1 MNINTNIQ
9 SFSSQSGIK
18 VTQNG
23 NTNRNT
29 NQSIDKSKN
38 SEAVNINIDSKTLDT
53 LNLLS
58 FLGEETILKA
68 RLNGYVNNEAK
79 LARERLEE
87 VYSKA
92 TKENKKF
99 ANPEQHISD
108 KYYSQPSPYYIEGLS
123 RMERE
128 IAYNHEMDYLKNNK
142 LTKINYID
150 PNLKDL
156 TSIHGYIEEL
166 EEKKFNRES
175 VNTQFQQLLDK
186 YSISIPK
193 DTNLTFTIDPYD
205 YKVSVSGIDD
215 KNLSSLI
222 EDVLNTASNS
232 KELFSH
238 IYNSTLDNNSQVSK
252 EKSDKKTLF
261 HEIKNRTGYDLRELE
276 NVDGKFLTKD
286 GTDILELYKIGVIN
300 SKNIPEEYKGMVFE
314 LYSGKLIELAKKG
327 FENIEDLN
335 LSIDYKNGSFYD
347 IGQSENFGT
356 GRTKWIDELKAS
368 KSKTFGEAFKE
379 YRKDIV
385 YGESSQDIIKEALNL
400 KGFSFQGIKSDA
412 DSLLEKYGS
421 KDIELIKLLLM
432 QKYLMGKED
441 SESDKEF
448 YKLLKEWE
456 ESKNQ
461 E

>member
-23 NTNRNT
+23 NS

-58 FLGEETILKA
+58 SLGEETILKA
-68 RLNGYVNNEAK
+68 RLNGYVNTEAK
-79 LARERLEE
+79 LARNRLEE

-99 ANPEQHISD
+99 ANPEQHIRD
-108 KYYSQPSPYYIEGLS
+108 KYFSQASPYYIEGLS
-123 RMERE
+123 RVERE
-128 IAYNHEMDYLKNNK
+128 VAHRHESDYLKYGK
-142 LTKINYID
+142 LRNISAID

-156 TSIHGYIEEL
+156 NSINGIVDSV
-166 EEKKFNRES
+166 EKRAFDRDM
-175 VNTQFQQLLDK
+175 VNEQFQQLLNK
-186 YSISIPK
+186 YGISIPK
-193 DTNLTFTIDPYD
+193 DSNLRFTIEPYD
-205 YKVSVSGIDD
+205 YKVTVSGLDD

-276 NVDGKFLTKD
+276 NIDGKFLTKD
-286 GTDILELYKIGVIN
+286 GTDVIELLRIGVMN
-300 SKNIPEEYKGMVFE
+300 SKHISEEYKGVAFDS
-314 LYSGKLIELAKKG
+314 YSADLSEVAKKG

-335 LSIDYKNGSFYD
+335 LSIDYKNGSFHD
-347 IGQSENFGT
+347 VGQSETYGV
-356 GRTKWIDELKAS
+356 GKRDWIYELKAS
-368 KSKTFGEAFKE
+368 KTQTLGEAFKD

-385 YGESSQDIIKEALNL
+385 YGENSQDIIKEALNL
-400 KGFSFQGIKSDA
+400 KEFSFKGIKSEA
-412 DSLLEKYGS
+412 DSLFEKYGS
-421 KDIELIKLLLM
+421 KDMELIKLLLM

>member
-23 NTNRNT
+23 IS
-29 NQSIDKSKN
+29 NQSIDKNKN

-166 EEKKFNRES
+166 EEKKFNREA

-193 DTNLTFTIDPYD
+193 DKNLTFTIDPYD
-205 YKVSVSGIDD
+205 YKVSVGGLED
-215 KNLSSLI
+215 KSLSSLI

-276 NVDGKFLTKD
+276 NVDGKFLTQD
-286 GTDILELYKIGVIN
+286 GTDILELYKTGVIN

-314 LYSGKLIELAKKG
+314 LYSGKLTELAKKG
-327 FENIEDLN
+327 FENVPDLV

-347 IGQSENFGT
+347 LGQSENFGT
-356 GRTKWIDELKAS
+356 GKTKWIDELKAS

-385 YGESSQDIIKEALNL
+385 YGENSQDIIKDALNL
-400 KGFSFQGIKSDA
+400 KEFSFKGIKSEA

-421 KDIELIKLLLM
+421 KDMELIKLLLM

>member
-23 NTNRNT
+23 IS
-29 NQSIDKSKN
+29 NQSIDKNKN
-38 SEAVNINIDSKTLDT
+38 SEAININIDSKTLDT

-58 FLGEETILKA
+58 SLKEETILKA

-108 KYYSQPSPYYIEGLS
+108 KYYSQASPYYIEGLS

-166 EEKKFNRES
+166 EEKKFNREA

-193 DTNLTFTIDPYD
+193 DKNLTFTIDPYD
-205 YKVSVSGIDD
+205 YKVSVSGLED
-215 KNLSSLI
+215 KSLSSLI
-222 EDVLNTASNS
+222 EDALNTASNS

-261 HEIKNRTGYDLRELE
+261 HEIKNRTGYDLRDLE
-276 NVDGKFLTKD
+276 NIDGKFLTKD
-286 GTDILELYKIGVIN
+286 GTDILELYKTGVIN

-314 LYSGKLIELAKKG
+314 LYSGKLTELGKKG
-327 FENIEDLN
+327 FENVPDLV

-347 IGQSENFGT
+347 LGQSENFGT
-356 GRTKWIDELKAS
+356 GKTKWIDELKAS
-368 KSKTFGEAFKE
+368 KSQTFGEAFKE

-385 YGESSQDIIKEALNL
+385 YGENSQDIIKDALNL
-400 KGFSFQGIKSDA
+400 KEFSFKGIKSEA

-421 KDIELIKLLLM
+421 KDMELIKLLLM

-441 SESDKEF
+441 SEANKEF

>member
-23 NTNRNT
+23 NT

-58 FLGEETILKA
+58 SLSEETILKA
-68 RLNGYVNNEAK
+68 RLNGYVNTEAK

-99 ANPEQHISD
+99 ANPEQHIND
-108 KYYSQPSPYYIEGLS
+108 KYYSQASPYYIEGLS

-186 YSISIPK
+186 YSISVPK

-232 KELFSH
+232 KGLFSH
-238 IYNSTLDNNSQVSK
+238 IYNSTLDNNSQVIK

-261 HEIKNRTGYDLRELE
+261 HEIKNRTGYDLRDLE
-276 NVDGKFLTKD
+276 NIDGKFLTQD

-314 LYSGKLIELAKKG
+314 LYSGKLTELAKKG

-347 IGQSENFGT
+347 LGQSENFGT
-356 GRTKWIDELKAS
+356 GKTKWIDELKAS
-368 KSKTFGEAFKE
+368 KSKTFGEAFKD

-385 YGESSQDIIKEALNL
+385 YGENSQDIIKDALNL
-400 KGFSFQGIKSDA
+400 KEFSFKGIKSEA

-421 KDIELIKLLLM
+421 KDMELIKLLLM

>member
-23 NTNRNT
+23 NS

-58 FLGEETILKA
+58 SLEEETFIKSYNNFISDDEKA
-68 RLNGYVNNEAK
+68 IRN
-79 LARERLEE
+79 RLEE

-99 ANPEQHISD
+99 ANPEQHIRD
-108 KYYSQPSPYYIEGLS
+108 KYFSQASPYYIEGLS
-123 RMERE
+123 RVERE
-128 IAYNHEMDYLKNNK
+128 VAHRHESDYLKYGK
-142 LTKINYID
+142 LRNISAID

-156 TSIHGYIEEL
+156 NSINGIVDSV
-166 EEKKFNRES
+166 EKRAFDRDM
-175 VNTQFQQLLDK
+175 VNEQFQQLLNK
-186 YSISIPK
+186 YGISIPK
-193 DTNLTFTIDPYD
+193 DSNLKFTIEPYD
-205 YKVSVSGIDD
+205 YKVTVSGLDD

-222 EDVLNTASNS
+222 EDVLNTGDNS
-232 KELFSH
+232 EELFRHIQYSRPTYLGTSEQFSEDKSMKYGIFHNVKEL
-238 IYNSTLDNNSQVSK
+238 
-252 EKSDKKTLF
+252 
-261 HEIKNRTGYDLRELE
+261 TGYDLRELE

-286 GTDILELYKIGVIN
+286 GTDVIELLRIGVMN
-300 SKNIPEEYKGMVFE
+300 SKNIPEQYKSVAFDS
-314 LYSGKLIELAKKG
+314 YSADLSEVAKKG

-347 IGQSENFGT
+347 VGQSENFGT
-356 GRTKWIDELKAS
+356 GKTKWIDELKAS
-368 KSKTFGEAFKE
+368 KSQTFGEAFKD

-385 YGESSQDIIKEALNL
+385 YGENSQDIIKEALNL
-400 KGFSFQGIKSDA
+400 KDFSFKGIKSEA

-421 KDIELIKLLLM
+421 KDMELIKLLLM
-432 QKYLMGKED
+432 QKYLMGKDD
-441 SESDKEF
+441 SEANKEF

>member
-23 NTNRNT
+23 NS

-58 FLGEETILKA
+58 SLGEETILKA
-68 RLNGYVNNEAK
+68 RLNGYVNTEAK

-166 EEKKFNRES
+166 EEKKFNREA

-193 DTNLTFTIDPYD
+193 DKNLTFTIDPYD
-205 YKVSVSGIDD
+205 YKVSVGGLED
-215 KNLSSLI
+215 KSLSSLI
-222 EDVLNTASNS
+222 EDALNTASNS

-261 HEIKNRTGYDLRELE
+261 HEIKNRTGYDLRDLE
-276 NVDGKFLTKD
+276 NIDGKFLTKD
-286 GTDILELYKIGVIN
+286 GTDILELYKTGVIN

-314 LYSGKLIELAKKG
+314 LYSGKLTELGKKG
-327 FENIEDLN
+327 FENVPDLV

-347 IGQSENFGT
+347 GAT
-356 GRTKWIDELKAS
+356 C
-368 KSKTFGEAFKE
+368 
-379 YRKDIV
+379 
-385 YGESSQDIIKEALNL
+385 
-400 KGFSFQGIKSDA
+400 
-412 DSLLEKYGS
+412 
-421 KDIELIKLLLM
+421 
-432 QKYLMGKED
+432 
-441 SESDKEF
+441 
-448 YKLLKEWE
+448 
-456 ESKNQ
+456 
-461 E
+461 

>member
-23 NTNRNT
+23 NT

-58 FLGEETILKA
+58 SLEEETFIKS
-68 RLNGYVNNEAK
+68 YNNFISDERRAIK
-79 LARERLEE
+79 NRLEE

-99 ANPEQHISD
+99 ANPEQHIRD
-108 KYYSQPSPYYIEGLS
+108 KYFSQASPYYIEGLS
-123 RMERE
+123 RVERE
-128 IAYNHEMDYLKNNK
+128 VAHRHEMDYLKYG
-142 LTKINYID
+142 KIRNLGAID

-156 TSIHGYIEEL
+156 NSINGIVDSV
-166 EEKKFNRES
+166 EKRAFDRDM
-175 VNTQFQQLLDK
+175 VNEQFQQLLNK
-186 YSISIPK
+186 YGISIPK
-193 DTNLTFTIDPYD
+193 DSNLRFTIEPYD
-205 YKVSVSGIDD
+205 YKVTVSGLED

-222 EDVLNTASNS
+222 EDVLNTGDNS
-232 KELFSH
+232 EELFRHIQYSRPTYLGTSEQFSEDKSMKYGIFHNVKEL
-238 IYNSTLDNNSQVSK
+238 
-252 EKSDKKTLF
+252 
-261 HEIKNRTGYDLRELE
+261 TGYDLRELE

-286 GTDILELYKIGVIN
+286 GTDVIELLRIGVMN
-300 SKNIPEEYKGMVFE
+300 SKNIPEQYKSVAFDS
-314 LYSGKLIELAKKG
+314 YSADLSEVARKG

-335 LSIDYKNGSFYD
+335 LSIDYKNSSFHD
-347 IGQSENFGT
+347 VGQSETYGV
-356 GRTKWIDELKAS
+356 GKRDWIYELKAS
-368 KSKTFGEAFKE
+368 KTQTLGEAFKE

-385 YGESSQDIIKEALNL
+385 YGENSQDIIKDALNL
-400 KGFSFQGIKSDA
+400 KEFSFKGIKSEA

-421 KDIELIKLLLM
+421 KDMELIKLLLM

-441 SESDKEF
+441 SEANKEF

>member
-23 NTNRNT
+23 NT

-58 FLGEETILKA
+58 SLGEETILKA
-68 RLNGYVNNEAK
+68 YDNSYINKDGEAITKRLNEHYKKTNE
-79 LARERLEE
+79 
-87 VYSKA
+87 
-92 TKENKKF
+92 ENKRFPDPSIHIWNKYH
-99 ANPEQHISD
+99 NPDYQYYAKQMD
-108 KYYSQPSPYYIEGLS
+108 KV
-123 RMERE
+123 ERDT
-128 IAYNHEMDYLKNNK
+128 AYNQEISYLKRGY
-142 LTKINYID
+142 LQEPAHTDFI
-150 PNLKDL
+150 LKDMKVVNG
-156 TSIHGYIEEL
+156 IVDEV
-166 EEKKFNRES
+166 EKKAYYREA

-205 YKVSVSGIDD
+205 YKVSVSGLDD

-276 NVDGKFLTKD
+276 NVDGKFLTQD

-327 FENIEDLN
+327 FKNVPDLV

-347 IGQSENFGT
+347 VGQSENFGT
-356 GRTKWIDELKAS
+356 GKTKWIDELKAS
-368 KSKTFGEAFKE
+368 KSQTFGEAFKD
-379 YRKDIV
+379 YRKDNINM
-385 YGESSQDIIKEALNL
+385 EDKQNIIKDALNL
-400 KGFSFQGIKSDA
+400 KEFSFKGIKSEA

-421 KDIELIKLLLM
+421 KDMELIKLLLM

>member
-9 SFSSQSGIK
+9 SFSSQNGIK

-23 NTNRNT
+23 NT

-68 RLNGYVNNEAK
+68 RLNGYVNTEAK

-99 ANPEQHISD
+99 ANPEQHIND

-166 EEKKFNRES
+166 EEKKFNREA

-186 YSISIPK
+186 YSISVPK

-205 YKVSVSGIDD
+205 YKVSVS
-215 KNLSSLI
+215 
-222 EDVLNTASNS
+222 
-232 KELFSH
+232 
-238 IYNSTLDNNSQVSK
+238 
-252 EKSDKKTLF
+252 
-261 HEIKNRTGYDLRELE
+261 EI
-276 NVDGKFLTKD
+276 
-286 GTDILELYKIGVIN
+286 
-300 SKNIPEEYKGMVFE
+300 
-314 LYSGKLIELAKKG
+314 
-327 FENIEDLN
+327 
-335 LSIDYKNGSFYD
+335 
-347 IGQSENFGT
+347 
-356 GRTKWIDELKAS
+356 GRAH
-368 KSKTFGEAFKE
+368 
-379 YRKDIV
+379 V
-385 YGESSQDIIKEALNL
+385 
-400 KGFSFQGIKSDA
+400 
-412 DSLLEKYGS
+412 
-421 KDIELIKLLLM
+421 
-432 QKYLMGKED
+432 
-441 SESDKEF
+441 
-448 YKLLKEWE
+448 
-456 ESKNQ
+456 
-461 E
+461 

>member
-23 NTNRNT
+23 NF

-58 FLGEETILKA
+58 SLGEETILKA
-68 RLNGYVNNEAK
+68 RLNGYVNTEAK

-99 ANPEQHISD
+99 ANPEQHIND
-108 KYYSQPSPYYIEGLS
+108 KYYSQASPYYIEGLS

-205 YKVSVSGIDD
+205 YKVSVGGLED
-215 KNLSSLI
+215 KSLSSLI
-222 EDVLNTASNS
+222 EDALNTASNS

-261 HEIKNRTGYDLRELE
+261 HEIKNRTGYDLRDLE
-276 NVDGKFLTKD
+276 NIDGKFLTQD

-314 LYSGKLIELAKKG
+314 LYSGKLTELAKKG

-347 IGQSENFGT
+347 LGQSENFGT
-356 GRTKWIDELKAS
+356 GKTKWIDELKAS
-368 KSKTFGEAFKE
+368 KSKTFGEAFKD

-385 YGESSQDIIKEALNL
+385 YGENSQDIIKDALNL
-400 KGFSFQGIKSDA
+400 KEFSFKGIKSDA

-421 KDIELIKLLLM
+421 KDMELIKLLLM

>member
-9 SFSSQSGIK
+9 SFNSQSGIK

-23 NTNRNT
+23 NT

-58 FLGEETILKA
+58 SLSEETILKA
-68 RLNGYVNNEAK
+68 RLNGYVNTEAK

-108 KYYSQPSPYYIEGLS
+108 KYYSQASPYYIEGLS

-166 EEKKFNRES
+166 EEKKFNREA

-193 DTNLTFTIDPYD
+193 DKNLTFTIDPYD
-205 YKVSVSGIDD
+205 YKVSVGGLED

-261 HEIKNRTGYDLRELE
+261 HEIKNRTGYDLRDLE
-276 NVDGKFLTKD
+276 NIDGKFLTQD

-347 IGQSENFGT
+347 LGQSENFGT
-356 GRTKWIDELKAS
+356 GKTKWIDELKAS
-368 KSKTFGEAFKE
+368 KSQTFGEAFKD

-385 YGESSQDIIKEALNL
+385 YGENSQDIIKDALNL
-400 KGFSFQGIKSDA
+400 KEFSFKGIKSDA

-421 KDIELIKLLLM
+421 KDMELIKLLLM

>member
-23 NTNRNT
+23 NS

-58 FLGEETILKA
+58 SLGEETFIKSYNNFISDDKKA
-68 RLNGYVNNEAK
+68 IRN
-79 LARERLEE
+79 RLEE

-99 ANPEQHISD
+99 ANPEQHIRD
-108 KYYSQPSPYYIEGLS
+108 KYFSQASPYYIEGLS
-123 RMERE
+123 RVERE
-128 IAYNHEMDYLKNNK
+128 VAHRHESDYLKYGK
-142 LTKINYID
+142 LRNISAID

-156 TSIHGYIEEL
+156 NSINGIVDSV
-166 EEKKFNRES
+166 EKRAFDRDM
-175 VNTQFQQLLDK
+175 VNEQFQQLLNK
-186 YSISIPK
+186 YGISIPK
-193 DTNLTFTIDPYD
+193 DSNLKFTIEPYD
-205 YKVSVSGIDD
+205 YKVTVSGLDD

-222 EDVLNTASNS
+222 EDVLNTGDNS
-232 KELFSH
+232 EELFRHIQYSRPTYLGTSEQFSEDKSMKYGIFHNVKEL
-238 IYNSTLDNNSQVSK
+238 
-252 EKSDKKTLF
+252 
-261 HEIKNRTGYDLRELE
+261 TGYDLRELE

-286 GTDILELYKIGVIN
+286 GTDVIELLRIGVMN
-300 SKNIPEEYKGMVFE
+300 SKHISEEYKGVAFDS
-314 LYSGKLIELAKKG
+314 YSADLSEVAKKG

-347 IGQSENFGT
+347 LGQSENFGT
-356 GRTKWIDELKAS
+356 GKTKWIDELKAS
-368 KSKTFGEAFKE
+368 KSQTFGEAFKD

-385 YGESSQDIIKEALNL
+385 YGENSQDIIKEALNL
-400 KGFSFQGIKSDA
+400 KEFSFKGIKSEA

-421 KDIELIKLLLM
+421 KDMELIKLLLM

-456 ESKNQ
+456 ESKTQ

>member
-23 NTNRNT
+23 NS

-58 FLGEETILKA
+58 SLEEETILKA

-99 ANPEQHISD
+99 ANPEQHIRD
-108 KYYSQPSPYYIEGLS
+108 KYFSQASPYYIEGLS
-123 RMERE
+123 RVERE
-128 IAYNHEMDYLKNNK
+128 VAHRHESDYLKYGK
-142 LTKINYID
+142 LRNISAID

-156 TSIHGYIEEL
+156 NSINGIVDM
-166 EEKKFNRES
+166 
-175 VNTQFQQLLDK
+175 VNEQFQQLLNK
-186 YSISIPK
+186 YGISIPK
-193 DTNLTFTIDPYD
+193 DSNLKFTIEPYD
-205 YKVSVSGIDD
+205 YKVTVSGLDD

-222 EDVLNTASNS
+222 EDVLNTGDNS
-232 KELFSH
+232 EELFRHIQYSRPTYLGTSEQFSEDKSMKYGIFHNVKEL
-238 IYNSTLDNNSQVSK
+238 
-252 EKSDKKTLF
+252 
-261 HEIKNRTGYDLRELE
+261 TGYDLRELE

-286 GTDILELYKIGVIN
+286 GTDVIELLRIGVMN
-300 SKNIPEEYKGMVFE
+300 SKNIPEQYKSVAFDS
-314 LYSGKLIELAKKG
+314 YSADLSEVARKS

-335 LSIDYKNGSFYD
+335 LSIDYKNSSFHD
-347 IGQSENFGT
+347 VGQSETYGV
-356 GRTKWIDELKAS
+356 GKRDWIYELKAS
-368 KSKTFGEAFKE
+368 KTQTLGEAFKD

-385 YGESSQDIIKEALNL
+385 YGENSQDIIKEALNL
-400 KGFSFQGIKSDA
+400 KEFSFKGIKSDA

-421 KDIELIKLLLM
+421 KDMELIKLLLM
-432 QKYLMGKED
+432 QKYLLGKED

>member
-23 NTNRNT
+23 NT

-58 FLGEETILKA
+58 SLGEETFIKS
-68 RLNGYVNNEAK
+68 YNNFISDERRAIK
-79 LARERLEE
+79 NRLEE

-92 TKENKKF
+92 TKENKTF
-99 ANPEQHISD
+99 PNPEQHIRD
-108 KYYSQPSPYYIEGLS
+108 KYFSQASPYYIEGLS
-123 RMERE
+123 RVERE
-128 IAYNHEMDYLKNNK
+128 VAHRHESDYLKYGK
-142 LTKINYID
+142 LRNISAID

-156 TSIHGYIEEL
+156 NSINGIVDSV
-166 EEKKFNRES
+166 EKRAFDRDM
-175 VNTQFQQLLDK
+175 VNEQFQQLLNK
-186 YSISIPK
+186 YGISIPK
-193 DTNLTFTIDPYD
+193 DSNLKFTIEPYD
-205 YKVSVSGIDD
+205 YKVTVSGLDD

-222 EDVLNTASNS
+222 EDVLNTGDNS
-232 KELFSH
+232 EELFRHIQYSRPTYLGTSEQFSEDKSMKYGIFHNVKEL
-238 IYNSTLDNNSQVSK
+238 
-252 EKSDKKTLF
+252 
-261 HEIKNRTGYDLRELE
+261 TGYDLRELE

-286 GTDILELYKIGVIN
+286 GTDVIELLRIGVMN
-300 SKNIPEEYKGMVFE
+300 SKHISEEYKGVAFDS
-314 LYSGKLIELAKKG
+314 YSADLSEVAKKG

-347 IGQSENFGT
+347 VGQSETYGV
-356 GRTKWIDELKAS
+356 GKRDWIYELKAS
-368 KSKTFGEAFKE
+368 KTQTLGEAFKE
-379 YRKDIV
+379 YKKDIV
-385 YGESSQDIIKEALNL
+385 YGENSQDIIKDALNL
-400 KGFSFQGIKSDA
+400 KEFSFKGIKSEA

-421 KDIELIKLLLM
+421 KDMELIKLLLM
-432 QKYLMGKED
+432 QKYLMGKDD

-448 YKLLKEWE
+448 YKLLKELE
-456 ESKNQ
+456 ESKTQ

>member
-23 NTNRNT
+23 NS

-58 FLGEETILKA
+58 SLKEETILKA
-68 RLNGYVNNEAK
+68 RLNGYVNTEAK
-79 LARERLEE
+79 LAREKLEE

-92 TKENKKF
+92 TKENKQF

-108 KYYSQPSPYYIEGLS
+108 KYYSQASPYYIEGLS

-166 EEKKFNRES
+166 EEKKFNREA

-193 DTNLTFTIDPYD
+193 DKNLTFTIDPYD
-205 YKVSVSGIDD
+205 YKVSVGGLDD

-276 NVDGKFLTKD
+276 NVDGKFLTQD
-286 GTDILELYKIGVIN
+286 GTDILELYKTGVIN

-314 LYSGKLIELAKKG
+314 LYSGKLTELGKKG
-327 FENIEDLN
+327 FENVPDLV

-347 IGQSENFGT
+347 LGQSENFGT
-356 GRTKWIDELKAS
+356 GKTKWIDELKAS
-368 KSKTFGEAFKE
+368 KSKTFGEAFKD

-385 YGESSQDIIKEALNL
+385 YGENSQDIIKDALNL
-400 KGFSFQGIKSDA
+400 KEFSFKGIKSEA

-421 KDIELIKLLLM
+421 KDMELIKLLLM

>member
-23 NTNRNT
+23 NS

-58 FLGEETILKA
+58 SLGEETILKA

-87 VYSKA
+87 VYLKA

-99 ANPEQHISD
+99 ANPGQHIND
-108 KYYSQPSPYYIEGLS
+108 KYYSQASPYYIEGLS

-142 LTKINYID
+142 LTKMNYID
-150 PNLKDL
+150 HNLKDL

-166 EEKKFNRES
+166 EEKKFNREA
-175 VNTQFQQLLDK
+175 VNSQFQQLLDK
-186 YSISIPK
+186 YSISVPK

-205 YKVSVSGIDD
+205 YKVSVGGLED

-222 EDVLNTASNS
+222 EDALNTASNS

-261 HEIKNRTGYDLRELE
+261 HEIKNRTGYDLRDLE
-276 NVDGKFLTKD
+276 NIDGKFLTQD
-286 GTDILELYKIGVIN
+286 GTDILELYKTGVIN

-314 LYSGKLIELAKKG
+314 LYSGKLTELAKKG
-327 FENIEDLN
+327 FENVPDLV

-347 IGQSENFGT
+347 VGQSENFGT
-356 GRTKWIDELKAS
+356 GKTKWIDELKAS
-368 KSKTFGEAFKE
+368 KSQTFGEAFKD

-385 YGESSQDIIKEALNL
+385 YSENSQDIIKEALNL
-400 KGFSFQGIKSDA
+400 KEFSFKGIKSEA

-421 KDIELIKLLLM
+421 KDMELIKLLLM

>member
-23 NTNRNT
+23 IS

-58 FLGEETILKA
+58 SLGEETFIKSYNKFISDDEKA
-68 RLNGYVNNEAK
+68 VRN
-79 LARERLEE
+79 RLEE

-99 ANPEQHISD
+99 ANPEQHIRD
-108 KYYSQPSPYYIEGLS
+108 KYFSQASPYYIEGLS
-123 RMERE
+123 RVERE
-128 IAYNHEMDYLKNNK
+128 VAHRHESDYLKYGK
-142 LTKINYID
+142 LRNISAID

-156 TSIHGYIEEL
+156 NSINGIVDSV
-166 EEKKFNRES
+166 EKRAFDRDM
-175 VNTQFQQLLDK
+175 VNEQFQQLLNK
-186 YSISIPK
+186 YGISIPK
-193 DTNLTFTIDPYD
+193 DSNLKFTIEPYD
-205 YKVSVSGIDD
+205 YKVTVSGLDD

-276 NVDGKFLTKD
+276 NVDGKFLTQD

-347 IGQSENFGT
+347 LGQSENFGT
-356 GRTKWIDELKAS
+356 GKTKWIDELKAS
-368 KSKTFGEAFKE
+368 KSKTFGEAFKD

-385 YGESSQDIIKEALNL
+385 YGENSQDIIKDALNL
-400 KGFSFQGIKSDA
+400 KEFSFKGIKSEA

-421 KDIELIKLLLM
+421 KDMELIKLLLM
-432 QKYLMGKED
+432 QKYLMGKDD
-441 SESDKEF
+441 SE
-448 YKLLKEWE
+448 
-456 ESKNQ
+456 
-461 E
+461 